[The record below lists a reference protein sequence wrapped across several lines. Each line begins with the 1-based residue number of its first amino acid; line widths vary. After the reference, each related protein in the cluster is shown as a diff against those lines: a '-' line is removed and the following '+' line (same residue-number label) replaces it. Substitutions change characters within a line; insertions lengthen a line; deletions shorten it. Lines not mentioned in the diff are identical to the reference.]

1 MSSNIIYYNAAR
13 GLHKQIT
20 EHGHGVRN
28 FLLSVGIDPPTFYR
42 WIKKEE
48 KDRVSPGFR
57 SKFKLVD
64 LLSKFKKVELTCD
77 VVREMSE
84 DGPQPLVTNFIER
97 LLEN

>member
-1 MSSNIIYYNAAR
+1 MRSNIVYYKAAR

-20 EHGHGVRN
+20 NSGFAVSPY
-28 FLLSVGIDPPTFYR
+28 LLSAGIDPPTFYR

-48 KDRVSPGFR
+48 EERTSPGFR

-64 LLSKFKKVELTCD
+64 LLSKFKGVELTCD

-84 DGPQPLVTNFIER
+84 DGPLPLVTDYVER
-97 LLEN
+97 LLKN